1 MKNTESTLG
10 SFLCLKI
17 ESEKSGVDGF
27 LNTKISNH
35 LILGNLQVCDFSLFL
50 SLRVG
55 HQVVF

>member
-35 LILGNLQVCDFSLFL
+35 LILENLQVCDFFLFL
-50 SLRVG
+50 S
-55 HQVVF
+55 

>member
-10 SFLCLKI
+10 SFLRLKI

-35 LILGNLQVCDFSLFL
+35 LILENLQVCDFSLFL
-50 SLRVG
+50 S
-55 HQVVF
+55 